1 MAYIYAVPVAV
12 SIRTRKL
19 FADQLPLNAIFRV
32 GMPITATVEHTRG
45 RLYTRA
51 MGLLTYEEL
60 RYHLTET
67 RALTARGYPELFDA
81 AGAEAE
87 MSIAQIQSLANM
99 SGEMFNRGELGPTA
113 IVVTGRMLFGMTRMY
128 EKLNT
133 DSMSPVHIFL
143 EVPPAEAWLAKHGVH
158 LQKSG

>member
-1 MAYIYAVPVAV
+1 
-12 SIRTRKL
+12 
-19 FADQLPLNAIFRV
+19 
-32 GMPITATVEHTRG
+32 MPITARVEHTSG
-45 RLYTRA
+45 RLYSRA
-51 MGLLTYEEL
+51 MGVLSYEDL

-81 AGAEAE
+81 SGAEAE
-87 MSIAQIQSLANM
+87 MSIAQIQSLSTM
-99 SGEMFNRGELGPTA
+99 SGEMFRRGELGPTA

-143 EVPPAEAWLAKHGVH
+143 EVPPAETWLAKRGIH
-158 LQKSG
+158 LQIGG

>member
-1 MAYIYAVPVAV
+1 
-12 SIRTRKL
+12 
-19 FADQLPLNAIFRV
+19 
-32 GMPITATVEHTRG
+32 MPITARVEHTSG
-45 RLYTRA
+45 RLYSRA
-51 MGLLTYEEL
+51 MGVLSYEEL

-81 AGAEAE
+81 SGADAE
-87 MSIAQIQSLANM
+87 MSVAQIQSLSNM
-99 SGEMFNRGELGPTA
+99 SGEMFKRGELGPTA

-143 EVPPAEAWLAKHGVH
+143 EVPPAEAWLAKHGIH
-158 LQKSG
+158 LQKGG

>member
-1 MAYIYAVPVAV
+1 M
-12 SIRTRKL
+12 
-19 FADQLPLNAIFRV
+19 
-32 GMPITATVEHTRG
+32 GM
-45 RLYTRA
+45 
-51 MGLLTYEEL
+51 LTYEEL

-81 AGAEAE
+81 SGAEAE
-87 MSIAQIQSLANM
+87 MLVAQIQSLSNM
-99 SGEMFNRGELGPTA
+99 SGEMFSRGELGPTA

-143 EVPPAEAWLAKHGVH
+143 EVPPAEAWLAKHGIH
-158 LQKSG
+158 SQRGG

>member
-1 MAYIYAVPVAV
+1 
-12 SIRTRKL
+12 
-19 FADQLPLNAIFRV
+19 
-32 GMPITATVEHTRG
+32 MPITATVEHTRG

-51 MGLLTYEEL
+51 MGLITYEEL

-81 AGAEAE
+81 SGAEAE
-87 MSIAQIQSLANM
+87 MSIAQIQSLSNM
-99 SGEMFNRGELGPTA
+99 SGEMFSRGELGPTA

-143 EVPPAEAWLAKHGVH
+143 EVPPAEAWLAKHGTR
-158 LQKSG
+158 LQKGG

>member
-1 MAYIYAVPVAV
+1 
-12 SIRTRKL
+12 
-19 FADQLPLNAIFRV
+19 
-32 GMPITATVEHTRG
+32 MPITATVEHTRG

-51 MGLLTYEEL
+51 MGLLTYDEL

-81 AGAEAE
+81 SGAEAE
-87 MSIAQIQSLANM
+87 MSVAQIQSLSNM
-99 SGEMFNRGELGPTA
+99 SGEMFGRGELGPTA

-133 DSMSPVHIFL
+133 DSMSPVHFFL
-143 EVPPAEAWLAKHGVH
+143 EVPPAETWLAKHGTR
-158 LQKSG
+158 LQKGG